1 MYMVLELMKN
11 ELMMKF
17 TYINN
22 LIVSA
27 IFIIEEEDQSNINL
41 SLIVNLHIHI
51 FKIRC

>member
-1 MYMVLELMKN
+1 MKN
-11 ELMMKF
+11 ELMNLNIF
-17 TYINN
+17 YINN

-41 SLIVNLHIHI
+41 SLIVNLHINI

>member
-1 MYMVLELMKN
+1 MVLELMKN

-17 TYINN
+17 KYINN
-22 LIVSA
+22 LIVSSA

-41 SLIVNLHIHI
+41 SLIVNLDINI